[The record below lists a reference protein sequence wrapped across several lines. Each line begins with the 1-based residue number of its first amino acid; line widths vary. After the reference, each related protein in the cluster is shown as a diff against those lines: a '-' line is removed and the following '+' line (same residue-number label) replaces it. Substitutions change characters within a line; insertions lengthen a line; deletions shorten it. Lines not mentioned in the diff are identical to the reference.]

1 VTPRAAALLLVSLC
15 LRLLA
20 RSLACCAA
28 RDIIPSPHG
37 HTTKKFGCL
46 RRAPKTNPTKRRRFN
61 KHGNVVV
68 RWPMLSLSYVPVFVM
83 QEDQVGN
90 KKLGGGRGDTS
101 RPEREHIWGL

>member
-1 VTPRAAALLLVSLC
+1 MLFLLQAMFWAGFGDPARGRPPPCFSVPASPRALALAA
-15 LRLLA
+15 
-20 RSLACCAA
+20 CAA

-68 RWPMLSLSYVPVFVM
+68 RWSMLSLY
-83 QEDQVGN
+83 
-90 KKLGGGRGDTS
+90 L
-101 RPEREHIWGL
+101 